1 MVFLKNVDHFFA
13 VVHVA
18 RWCLQPDSAFMDM
31 QAVVSGSFERIHNLA
46 NLMALLNKYRPSLVI
61 AIVDTLMENILTA
74 VHEPLMHA
82 PQACVARTQF
92 LAELYNF
99 AVIKT
104 AHLFSFLY
112 LFVTHGVIIL
122 LMCA

>member
-1 MVFLKNVDHFFA
+1 
-13 VVHVA
+13 
-18 RWCLQPDSAFMDM
+18 M

-46 NLMALLNKYRPSLVI
+46 NLMGLLNKYRPSLVI
-61 AIVDTLMENILTA
+61 ALVDSLMESILTG
-74 VHEPLMHA
+74 VQQPLMHA

-99 AVIKT
+99 SVIKT

-112 LFVTHGVIIL
+112 LFVTYGATLVL
-122 LMCA
+122 CGGTVSR

>member
-1 MVFLKNVDHFFA
+1 M
-13 VVHVA
+13 
-18 RWCLQPDSAFMDM
+18 PM

-61 AIVDTLMENILTA
+61 AMVDSLMESILTG
-74 VHEPLMHA
+74 VQQPLMHA

-112 LFVTHGVIIL
+112 LFVTYGTPYGSFVMFADSFMTTPESHAAQL
-122 LMCA
+122 S